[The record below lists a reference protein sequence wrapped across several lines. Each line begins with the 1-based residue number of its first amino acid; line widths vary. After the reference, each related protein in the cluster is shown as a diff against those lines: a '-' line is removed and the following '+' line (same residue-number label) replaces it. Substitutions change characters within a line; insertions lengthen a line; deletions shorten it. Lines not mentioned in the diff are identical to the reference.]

1 MSGRDGCNWNNTSAR
16 SKSLAWMMR
25 SDRFSGVS
33 ASGRSMAGV
42 SEITPTRIV
51 APCVSGCLHPLHQTW
66 PQLAMRPA
74 TDQRADVLERDAGFG
89 KINEYGRI
97 GERFQR

>member
-1 MSGRDGCNWNNTSAR
+1 MVSVLPAGAWPVYP
-16 SKSLAWMMR
+16 KS
-25 SDRFSGVS
+25 
-33 ASGRSMAGV
+33 
-42 SEITPTRIV
+42 PTRIV